1 MVLQSR
7 LQRQQNC
14 PNTHGNTTLSELW
27 GDENTKANLITSFT
41 KCMYFAN
48 CWRFSC
54 WAMSKGHNNGSR
66 CSAANSVP
74 SCKPNNN
81 TTLNATHVPCLCP
94 AIHAVTSTRDSQLCI
109 RTDKIAM
116 MLASSTNI
124 KMTETTKWN
133 QHEEEKNM
141 KRKRRYKEERRR
153 WKKNTGK

>member
-1 MVLQSR
+1 
-7 LQRQQNC
+7 
-14 PNTHGNTTLSELW
+14 
-27 GDENTKANLITSFT
+27 
-41 KCMYFAN
+41 
-48 CWRFSC
+48 
-54 WAMSKGHNNGSR
+54 MSKGHNNGSR

>member
-1 MVLQSR
+1 
-7 LQRQQNC
+7 
-14 PNTHGNTTLSELW
+14 
-27 GDENTKANLITSFT
+27 
-41 KCMYFAN
+41 MYFAN

-54 WAMSKGHNNGSR
+54 WAMSKGHSNGSR

-74 SCKPNNN
+74 SCKPNN
-81 TTLNATHVPCLCP
+81 TTLNATHVPCLYP
-94 AIHAVTSTRDSQLCI
+94 ASYAITSTRDSQLCI

-124 KMTETTKWN
+124 KMTETKWN

-153 WKKNTGK
+153 